1 MSLAGLLSAIADDPQ
16 YRQVADLASAG
27 DGGAFPGD
35 GADVTAPAALRPF
48 LAAALTGL
56 PGRASRFLLA
66 ITATAREAEELTGA
80 LSSLLPAGTV
90 AYFPAW
96 EPFRLGRLCQLS
108 VTSGH
113 SLGVKVS

>member
-1 MSLAGLLSAIADDPQ
+1 RAGRLRALTGAPQ
-16 YRQVADLASAG
+16 FRQGAGRASAG

-96 EPFRLGRLCQLS
+96 EPLPPERLS
-108 VTSGH
+108 PT
-113 SLGVKVS
+113 